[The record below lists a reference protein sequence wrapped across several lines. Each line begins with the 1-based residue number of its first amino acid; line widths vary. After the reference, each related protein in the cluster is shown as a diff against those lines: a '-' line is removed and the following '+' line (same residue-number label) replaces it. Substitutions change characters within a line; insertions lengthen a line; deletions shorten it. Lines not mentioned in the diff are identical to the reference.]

1 MKPQLPK
8 GTKDFPIGKKII
20 KNYVVDTL
28 KTTFETYGYSPIET
42 PILEKFDV
50 LSSKYAGGTE
60 ILKETFQLTDQ
71 GGRNIGLRYDLTVP
85 LCRYMAMNPQLKM
98 PFKRYQ
104 IGPVFRDGP
113 IKIGR
118 YRQFWQCDVDVVGAS
133 SMMAEAEQLALT
145 QEAFNKIGLDV
156 IIKVNNRKLLNGI
169 LEFIGIK
176 KKDAESVILTIDKIE
191 KIGIDEVKKELKKK
205 GIEKKKIDKII
216 DIFKKN
222 NLEEIKGQIDN
233 EEGKQ
238 GIKELKDLLTF
249 LKEMDVKI
257 KVDISLARGLAYY
270 TGTVFEVFLKDE
282 KIKSSLAGGGR
293 YNKMIQ
299 QFLNSKQ
306 EYPAVGISFGLDI
319 ICDVITKEEKQ
330 TVADVFIIPIFTQKE
345 SLKIAQMLRK
355 GNIKTDIDVMERNIS
370 KNLNYANDKN
380 IPFVIICGPDELEKS
395 KVKLKDMKLGEE
407 RLIDID
413 NIVEV
418 LKNRLKG

>member
-257 KVDISLARGLAYY
+257 KIDISLARGLAYY